1 MQALML
7 KCKYTSAV
15 AQHSTPGHPV
25 IGEDT
30 ADDSIELVDELAD
43 LVSEMADQLRR
54 HFAKAAAGLGLPPG
68 QACALNELD
77 GPLAMRE
84 LAERM
89 GCEPSNVTFVIDRL
103 ETRGLV
109 ERHPD
114 PHSRRT
120 KQLILTPA
128 GEQLRRQLRARA
140 ACDPPPLAA
149 LSQRQQHQLRALLTQ
164 ALHAARTS
172 HA

>member
-1 MQALML
+1 MVRQQVSSHPA
-7 KCKYTSAV
+7 SPAGAV
-15 AQHSTPGHPV
+15 GSS
-25 IGEDT
+25 
-30 ADDSIELVDELAD
+30 DDRIELVDELAD
-43 LVSEMADQLRR
+43 LVSEMAGQLRR
-54 HFAKAAAGLGLPPG
+54 HFARAAADLGLPPG

-84 LAERM
+84 LAKRM
-89 GCEPSNVTFVIDRL
+89 GCEPSNVTFVVDRL
-103 ETRGLV
+103 EARGLV
-109 ERHPD
+109 ERHQD

-128 GEQLRRQLRARA
+128 GDQLRRRLRARA

-149 LSQRQQHQLRALLTQ
+149 LSQRQQHQLRALLIQ

-172 HA
+172 QA